1 MDTPMSAAPDE
12 KTPPPEL
19 ALATQ
24 LGKEK
29 SSPSGPPEISLA
41 VARLT
46 SNSIDELLKLV
57 SELQKMQ
64 EFLKSEVDNVQRQ
77 IDSAVAGINII
88 VETIG
93 PWKSIAGSSGT
104 RNVRAGGPAANIEQR
119 IRGGSTAEGAAV
131 AGRALSRQGCRRR
144 ADGLLVRS
152 GGPLGRWCSHWP

>member
-1 MDTPMSAAPDE
+1 MDTPTSAAPDE

-19 ALATQ
+19 ALVTQ
-24 LGKEK
+24 LSKEK
-29 SSPSGPPEISLA
+29 SCPSGPPEISAA
-41 VARLT
+41 VALLA
-46 SNSIDELLKLV
+46 SNSIDELHKLV

-104 RNVRAGGPAANIEQR
+104 RNVRAGGPAANIEHR
-119 IRGGSTAEGAAV
+119 IRGG
-131 AGRALSRQGCRRR
+131 
-144 ADGLLVRS
+144 
-152 GGPLGRWCSHWP
+152 